1 MSASDFKTLSDLVPR
16 YDGNP
21 KRLNAFIRQID
32 GILSLVSVEGAMVNL
47 VAHLIIS
54 RLEGAAVDAIA
65 YETNLTT
72 WNDIKFALLRRLG
85 DPRNEVQVMQ
95 ELMRLRRNRTE
106 DSEAFGKR
114 LRELLDTLY
123 SVGQHA
129 DKSYYEKMAIE
140 QYVNQLEFHVSIGV
154 RIATPNT
161 LESAII
167 AARQEEAR
175 LVCYPPPS
183 TSQQKP
189 KELPKPQFP
198 FKPMFGQPSNLSFPP
213 VNNQN
218 YVPQPNNWTPEQ
230 RQQFVRSMLPW
241 KNQQQGNVRNS
252 GQFRNPNNNIFRGP
266 QPNIPRQQVNPPQ
279 VVSDVTMRSV
289 GKPQTPQFAVQELFY
304 TPNENYYQGNDP
316 QSPYYDPGEYCYA
329 NMQANEPPFD
339 MQACENNQVSD
350 PQDFIE
356 DKDEGDQS

>member
-123 SVGQHA
+123 SVEIGRA
-129 DKSYYEKMAIE
+129 
-140 QYVNQLEFHVSIGV
+140 HV
-154 RIATPNT
+154 
-161 LESAII
+161 
-167 AARQEEAR
+167 
-175 LVCYPPPS
+175 
-183 TSQQKP
+183 
-189 KELPKPQFP
+189 
-198 FKPMFGQPSNLSFPP
+198 
-213 VNNQN
+213 
-218 YVPQPNNWTPEQ
+218 
-230 RQQFVRSMLPW
+230 
-241 KNQQQGNVRNS
+241 
-252 GQFRNPNNNIFRGP
+252 
-266 QPNIPRQQVNPPQ
+266 
-279 VVSDVTMRSV
+279 
-289 GKPQTPQFAVQELFY
+289 
-304 TPNENYYQGNDP
+304 
-316 QSPYYDPGEYCYA
+316 
-329 NMQANEPPFD
+329 
-339 MQACENNQVSD
+339 
-350 PQDFIE
+350 
-356 DKDEGDQS
+356 